1 MEFTK
6 TKRGKPLL
14 IFDGYTLIKEA
25 DGSNGKVI
33 YRCTEYTSNKC
44 LGRCHSDSKSITL
57 HSDNHNHAPSH
68 AKIGTIR
75 RVRRNN
81 CTNFNPSCLEDL
93 EIPEE
98 FQITDQG
105 DQFVC
110 YDSGML
116 DNRERV
122 IIFATNEN
130 INILKKCSQW
140 YSDGTFKTSPPLF
153 NQLFIVHGK
162 INDATLL
169 PLVYCLMT
177 HRSQKSYSLVF
188 NFLVDK
194 LDGYEPQSMMSDFE
208 LAPRN
213 AFSQAFSSTIQRV
226 SEEWDKTNNGCE
238 GFNPGFSTLL
248 SAHHPSMWKFINGL
262 KAQQKLTQMS
272 IQKILAGEPQPPRKR
287 HKYLTLAEKLEN
299 VTDDYGNRSTE
310 EFVKGIF
317 EKLHPQRVAYQF
329 ECMFDAE
336 SNANGFDLR
345 APRDLAVTVG
355 AKYGLFVMSHINSNL
370 CAICGHCSHRKLK
383 VFVTGSDWGNYGFG
397 LPPYHVLLMRIF
409 L

>member
-1 MEFTK
+1 MYLFTQFSSLEVVASLPK
-6 TKRGKPLL
+6 LTNLK
-14 IFDGYTLIKEA
+14 
-25 DGSNGKVI
+25 
-33 YRCTEYTSNKC
+33 
-44 LGRCHSDSKSITL
+44 
-57 HSDNHNHAPSH
+57 
-68 AKIGTIR
+68 GTIR

-213 AFSQAFSSTIQRV
+213 AFSQAFSSTIQRGCYFHYMQSIWKHIQAESDISRQYKSDQYFAFHIRYLV
-226 SEEWDKTNNGCE
+226 ALAFFPSSEVIKGFDTIMKMPFFETNKE
-238 GFNPGFSTLL
+238 L
-248 SAHHPSMWKFINGL
+248 
-262 KAQQKLTQMS
+262 
-272 IQKILAGEPQPPRKR
+272 
-287 HKYLTLAEKLEN
+287 
-299 VTDDYGNRSTE
+299 
-310 EFVKGIF
+310 
-317 EKLHPQRVAYQF
+317 LHPFTTYF
-329 ECMFDAE
+329 ENTWIGCKKR
-336 SNANGFDLR
+336 SR
-345 APRDLAVTVG
+345 RSPP
-355 AKYGLFVMSHINSNL
+355 LFEI
-370 CAICGHCSHRKLK
+370 
-383 VFVTGSDWGNYGFG
+383 D
-397 LPPYHVLLMRIF
+397 
-409 L
+409 